1 MEEHDLSS
9 QYRTLTRLHR
19 SLVQQYLDP
28 YGLYLGQPRLLFY
41 IQTHERVTQ
50 KKLAEVIE
58 NTKESVSVSIK
69 RLESAGFVESRVN
82 PNDKREKYLYLT
94 IKGSEVADE
103 VHQQFHI
110 LNEAMF
116 EPLSQTERSEI
127 SGMFDRMIDR
137 LSVYKKEGK

>member
-1 MEEHDLSS
+1 MEDHDLSS

-28 YGLYLGQPRLLFY
+28 YGLYMGQPRLLFY
-41 IQTHERVTQ
+41 IQTHEQVTQ
-50 KKLAEVIE
+50 KKLAEVTE

-82 PNDKREKYLYLT
+82 PKDKREKYLHLT
-94 IKGSEVADE
+94 HKGNEVAEE
-103 VHQQFHI
+103 VHQRFHV

-116 EPLSQTERSEI
+116 EPLNESERIEI
-127 SGMFDRMIDR
+127 SGMFDRMIER
-137 LSVYKKEGK
+137 LSIYKKEGK